1 MGQLGVRKRKEQPMI
16 NTEGIF
22 RVIFDQAMPQDSR
35 IIKIAC
41 GSEHSMALTS
51 GGDLFTWGWGEHGNL
66 GHGTKANEYYP
77 RLVTNL
83 GAANGYHVRNI
94 ATGGAVV
101 FALISCSA

>member
-1 MGQLGVRKRKEQPMI
+1 MGQLGIRKGKEQPMA
-16 NTEGIF
+16 NSAGIF
-22 RVIFDQAMPQDSR
+22 RVVFGQAMPQDSR

-51 GGDLFTWGWGEHGNL
+51 RGDLFTWGWGEHGNL

-83 GAANGYHVRNI
+83 GTANGRYVRNVV
-94 ATGGAVV
+94 TGGAAV
-101 FALISCSA
+101 FALISSSI